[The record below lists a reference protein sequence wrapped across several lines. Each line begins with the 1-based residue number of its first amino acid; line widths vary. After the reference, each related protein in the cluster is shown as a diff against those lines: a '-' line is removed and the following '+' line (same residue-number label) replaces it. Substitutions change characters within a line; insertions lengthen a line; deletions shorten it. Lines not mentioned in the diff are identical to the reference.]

1 MIPEIDEMSGKIVD
15 AFNDKL
21 NSNINPF
28 QNLPPIKEKIEY
40 VQ

>member
-28 QNLPPIKEKIEY
+28 
-40 VQ
+40 